1 MGTRHIENHT
11 RNAIFVGGKLIP
23 PGSGRDI
30 DEALLP
36 PERRG
41 APEQDGAPAE
51 PTMAE
56 LVQALQARSVKD
68 ITAELPALK
77 QEALD
82 MLREA
87 EGASATPRTSLL
99 AALDA
104 ERLRRA
110 NDQLQADADAAY
122 QKQLDA
128 LTPEQLAAIGEGA
141 AVGKA
146 GAGEAPQ
153 A

>member
-1 MGTRHIENHT
+1 MGTRHIENLT
-11 RNAIFVGGKLIP
+11 ANAIFVGGKLIP
-23 PGSGRDI
+23 PGTGRDI

-36 PERRG
+36 PERLG
-41 APEQDGAPAE
+41 APVQEGEPE
-51 PTMAE
+51 PTLAE
-56 LVQALQARSVKD
+56 LVAELHGRSVKD
-68 ITAELPALK
+68 IAAELPGLK

-87 EGASATPRTSLL
+87 ENASTKPRTSLL

-110 NDQLQADADAAY
+110 DEQLQTDADAAY
-122 QKQLDA
+122 QAQLA
-128 LTPEQLAAIGEGA
+128 KLTKLTPEQLAAIGEA
-141 AVGKA
+141 Q
-146 GAGEAPQ
+146 Q

>member
-1 MGTRHIENHT
+1 MV
-11 RNAIFVGGKLIP
+11 AVSVGEKLIP

-51 PTMAE
+51 PTLAE
-56 LVQALQARSVKD
+56 LVAELHGRSVKD
-68 ITAELPALK
+68 IAAERPNLK

-87 EGASATPRTSLL
+87 ENASTKPRTSLL

-110 NDQLQADADAAY
+110 DEQLQADADAAY
-122 QKQLDA
+122 QAQLA
-128 LTPEQLAAIGEGA
+128 GLTPEQLAAIGEGA
-141 AVGKA
+141 PA
-146 GAGEAPQ
+146 GTPGTGEKPQ

>member
-41 APEQDGAPAE
+41 APARGAIAAQPS
-51 PTMAE
+51 MAV
-56 LVQALQARSVKD
+56 LVAALQARSVKD

-110 NDQLQADADAAY
+110 NEQLQADADAAY

-141 AVGKA
+141 TAGTP